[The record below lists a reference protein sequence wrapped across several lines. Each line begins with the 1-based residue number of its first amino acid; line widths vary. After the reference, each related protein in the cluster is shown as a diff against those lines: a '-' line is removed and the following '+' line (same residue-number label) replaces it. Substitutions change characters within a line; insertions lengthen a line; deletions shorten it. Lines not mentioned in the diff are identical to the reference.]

1 MHIMA
6 PKNKWE
12 LSDMIKFALEF
23 DGPMAIRY
31 PRGTAYDGL
40 KEYREKIEMGRSEPL
55 YEGREVAILALGSMV
70 ETGEKV
76 HGILKEKGI
85 ESSLIN
91 VRFVKP
97 VDRDMI
103 IREAE
108 DKKLLV
114 TMEENVNAKFS
125 EIDNQYQRRSDL
137 VPNLVETVKG
147 AGERE
152 SKTLTDV
159 IEARAKATSVTIDA
173 SNLTEENLAAYQKAQ
188 GELGMALSRLMA
200 VSEAYPD
207 LKANTNFIDLQN
219 NLKDTEDKISY
230 ARQFYNDSVL
240 KYNNLCQQFPSSIV
254 ASLFHFD
261 KADFFEAQ
269 EGTRAAPKVQF

>member
-1 MHIMA
+1 M
-6 PKNKWE
+6 KTK
-12 LSDMIKFALEF
+12 LFS
-23 DGPMAIRY
+23 
-31 PRGTAYDGL
+31 
-40 KEYREKIEMGRSEPL
+40 
-55 YEGREVAILALGSMV
+55 LALALV
-70 ETGEKV
+70 AVLTF
-76 HGILKEKGI
+76 
-85 ESSLIN
+85 SSCGTYN
-91 VRFVKP
+91 
-97 VDRDMI
+97 DM
-103 IREAE
+103 
-108 DKKLLV
+108 V

-207 LKANTNFIDLQN
+207 LKTNQNFLNLQDELTNTENRILVTR
-219 NLKDTEDKISY
+219 TEYNTAAQDYNTTIRLFPKNIIAMIFSFKAKPY
-230 ARQFYNDSVL
+230 FQADEEAR
-240 KYNNLCQQFPSSIV
+240 K
-254 ASLFHFD
+254 
-261 KADFFEAQ
+261 
-269 EGTRAAPKVQF
+269 APKVEFKF

>member
-1 MHIMA
+1 MKTKLFSLAIA
-6 PKNKWE
+6 LVAVLTFSSCGTYN
-12 LSDMIKFALEF
+12 DM
-23 DGPMAIRY
+23 
-31 PRGTAYDGL
+31 
-40 KEYREKIEMGRSEPL
+40 
-55 YEGREVAILALGSMV
+55 
-70 ETGEKV
+70 
-76 HGILKEKGI
+76 
-85 ESSLIN
+85 
-91 VRFVKP
+91 
-97 VDRDMI
+97 
-103 IREAE
+103 
-108 DKKLLV
+108 V

-207 LKANTNFIDLQN
+207 LKTNQNFLNLQDELTNTENRILVTR
-219 NLKDTEDKISY
+219 TEYNTAAQDYNTTIRLFPKNIIAMIFSFKAKPY
-230 ARQFYNDSVL
+230 FQADEEAR
-240 KYNNLCQQFPSSIV
+240 K
-254 ASLFHFD
+254 
-261 KADFFEAQ
+261 
-269 EGTRAAPKVQF
+269 APKVEFKF

>member
-1 MHIMA
+1 MKTKLFSLAIA
-6 PKNKWE
+6 IVAVLTFSSCGTYN
-12 LSDMIKFALEF
+12 DM
-23 DGPMAIRY
+23 
-31 PRGTAYDGL
+31 
-40 KEYREKIEMGRSEPL
+40 
-55 YEGREVAILALGSMV
+55 
-70 ETGEKV
+70 
-76 HGILKEKGI
+76 
-85 ESSLIN
+85 
-91 VRFVKP
+91 
-97 VDRDMI
+97 
-103 IREAE
+103 
-108 DKKLLV
+108 V

-207 LKANTNFIDLQN
+207 LKTNQNFLNLQDELTNTENRILVTR
-219 NLKDTEDKISY
+219 TEYNTAAQDYNTTIRLFPKNIIAMIFSFKAKPY
-230 ARQFYNDSVL
+230 FQADEEAR
-240 KYNNLCQQFPSSIV
+240 K
-254 ASLFHFD
+254 
-261 KADFFEAQ
+261 
-269 EGTRAAPKVQF
+269 APKVEFKF